1 MPKYSLDDVKALV
14 QKALD
19 GDHSKVWFSGRSRSI
34 DYVIHVYQC
43 TEGKA
48 EHIVLRGLLKLQPD
62 NFVKSVMMQ
71 PAPDLFIADE
81 YGLEQYEG
89 HNWYIKLVIEDDQG
103 DRYVTS
109 ISFHPVERPLTLA
122 NGKELEVTLDVDMR
136 PKKK

>member
-1 MPKYSLDDVKALV
+1 VKVLV

-19 GDHSKVWFSGRSRSI
+19 GDQSKVWFSGRSRSI

-43 TEGKA
+43 TEDKA

-62 NFVKSVMMQ
+62 NFVKSVVMQ

-81 YGLEQYEG
+81 YGLAQYEG
-89 HNWYIKLVIEDDQG
+89 HNWYIKLVIESDRG
-103 DRYVTS
+103 DKYLIS

-122 NGKELEVTLDVDMR
+122 SGKELEVTLDADKR
-136 PKKK
+136 LKKK